1 VLRHRRACPLR
12 LSKEG
17 TSGRRCAHPFTRRRA
32 GAVLAAFGSERQ
44 TETIRRA
51 RTEGGDR
58 SVRGEPGHGRAGK
71 TTPRTTH
78 RRVTEAD
85 NSRVVKRAVPQPR
98 FASKGPEPLGAGSR
112 FLGRAGGTEDS
123 AQVSTRRKPRETREA
138 PRRKSRWPLRWEHTK
153 HAVLVITCLECRRR
167 SDTSPAATPKSLRE
181 RAKRNARS
189 SSNGAQLFA
198 VTREAR
204 PKASETV
211 WGVSICPSSQLGSE
225 ALNECAKAVLG
236 ASPERYGPGD
246 SGSHTGC
253 ERKRADTNVR
263 VPGAWTRPL

>member
-12 LSKEG
+12 LPKEG

-58 SVRGEPGHGRAGK
+58 SARGEPGHGRAGK

-78 RRVTEAD
+78 RRSTEAD

-98 FASKGPEPLGAGSR
+98 FASKGPEPLGAGPR

-204 PKASETV
+204 SKASEAV
-211 WGVSICPSSQLGSE
+211 WGVSYARLRSW
-225 ALNECAKAVLG
+225 A
-236 ASPERYGPGD
+236 AS
-246 SGSHTGC
+246 
-253 ERKRADTNVR
+253 
-263 VPGAWTRPL
+263 L